1 MADIKKIKLSDG
13 QIYSIFDNGAL
24 RLDEITHKLITG
36 NSIVDQVLLDGD
48 LYIAEIDDIPVDPNN
63 VLVWDEATG
72 QVCKRSTNLLLA
84 DIGGISYGMNE
95 NTGILSLKYG
105 KQD

>member
-1 MADIKKIKLSDG
+1 MANIKKIKLNNG

-24 RLDEITHKLITG
+24 RLDSATHKLITG

-48 LYIAEIDDIPVDPNN
+48 LYIAEVDDIPVDPTN
-63 VLVWDEATG
+63 VLVWEETTG
-72 QVCKRSTNLLLA
+72 QIYKRSTNLLLE
-84 DIGGISYGMNE
+84 DIGGISYGMDE
-95 NTGILSLKYG
+95 DTGILSLKYG

>member
-1 MADIKKIKLSDG
+1 MANIKKIKLSND

-24 RLDEITHKLITG
+24 RIDDATHKLITG

-48 LYIAEIDDIPVDPNN
+48 LYIAEVDDIPVDPTN
-63 VLVWDEATG
+63 VLVWEEATG
-72 QVCKRSTNLLLA
+72 QIYKRSTNLLLE
-84 DIGGISYGMNE
+84 DIGGISYGMDE
-95 NTGILSLKYG
+95 DTGILSLKYG